1 MSLTAALGT
10 SLVNTRYILDEPSI
24 GLHPRD
30 IGRLTE
36 VLQDLRD
43 RGNTILVVEYDP
55 QIVTSA
61 DWVVDLGPGPGA
73 KGGRMVF
80 FGPPEKLKLEGS
92 SLTGRY
98 LSGKD
103 PLPLPPRRRE
113 VKPGNSLRI
122 KKASQ
127 NNLKNLDVDIPL
139 GLFVCVT
146 AVSGSGKSSL
156 VEEVLYRNLRPSGP
170 LVPGRCEGIEG
181 RELIGEVIMV
191 DQRPIG
197 KTPRSNPAT
206 YLKAFD
212 PIREIFANTD
222 LAQSRGYTR
231 ATSPLTSRGEGAGG
245 KV

>member
-10 SLVNTRYILDEPSI
+10 SLVNTLYILDEPSI

-43 RGNTILVVEYDP
+43 RGNTILVVEHDP

-73 KGGRMVF
+73 KGGRVVF
-80 FGPPEKLKLEGS
+80 SGPPEKLKLEES

-127 NNLKNLDVDIPL
+127 NNLKNLDVDISL

-146 AVSGSGKSSL
+146 GVSGSGK
-156 VEEVLYRNLRPSGP
+156 
-170 LVPGRCEGIEG
+170 
-181 RELIGEVIMV
+181 
-191 DQRPIG
+191 
-197 KTPRSNPAT
+197 
-206 YLKAFD
+206 
-212 PIREIFANTD
+212 
-222 LAQSRGYTR
+222 
-231 ATSPLTSRGEGAGG
+231 
-245 KV
+245 